1 MKSRVIQDGP
11 EPESPAH
18 HGAKDVCEKQM
29 QRAMNVAGRM
39 GAWSAA
45 HWKTAVFG
53 WLACVVVLAYV
64 GNALVGFK
72 QIDQNDIGVGQSHK
86 ADQILKKAFPERAP
100 QQELVLIESSS
111 KTATDPAF
119 RATVKDVLASV
130 QSSPAI
136 KNIQSPYDPRH
147 RNLISDDGHAA
158 IVEWEM
164 KGDRDLAQDNID
176 ALSAATEAVG
186 PRHPGFYVGHAGV
199 SSDKALD
206 KMFKDQLALAGERS
220 IPITIGV
227 LLLVLG
233 TLVAVGIPILLA
245 LTGVVGTIGLVAL
258 TSHVVPADPNVN
270 AVILLIGLAVGV
282 DYSLFYIKR
291 WREER
296 AAGREP
302 TEALEAAAATSGRS
316 VLISGFTVLIA
327 MAGMFFATDK
337 TYLSFGIATIIVVAV
352 AMLGSLTVLPAL
364 LAKLGTRVDKGRI
377 PFLHRLRN
385 DAGGSRFWA
394 AILRPTLRHPVVA
407 VVLAGGALLLLAL
420 PAFRM
425 HTAQSGFEAL
435 PKDAPTV
442 ETIQRIQRDFSNG
455 NVAPALVA
463 VQADTDLPATQRAIG
478 ELKARALASGQAKTP
493 IDVEI
498 SASHDVARIEVPL
511 VGSGVDGKSNEALA
525 TLRDDVLP
533 ATVGQ
538 LPNATWAV
546 TGLTAQ
552 SVDQNALLKSK
563 APIVFGFVLIFAFC
577 LLLVAFRS
585 IVIALKA
592 VLLNLLSVGAAYGVL
607 ILTFQYGWGEGLL
620 DFTSNGGI
628 AYWLPIF
635 LFVILFGL
643 SMDYHVFI
651 LSRIRE
657 AYDRGLST
665 EEAIERGITST
676 AGVVTSAAIVMV
688 GVFFV
693 FALMPILDMKEM
705 GIGLAAAVLID
716 ATIVRAVLLPASM
729 KLLGDWNWYLPS
741 WLEWL
746 PRLEPDTEDEASP
759 RVEAPPV
766 PAA

>member
-1 MKSRVIQDGP
+1 MKSRVIQDAP
-11 EPESPAH
+11 EPERPERHRASDLCA
-18 HGAKDVCEKQM
+18 KQM
-29 QRAMNVAGRM
+29 QKAMNVAGRM
-39 GAWSAA
+39 GGWSAA

-53 WLACVVVLAYV
+53 WVAAVAVLAFA
-64 GNALVGFK
+64 GNSLVGLK
-72 QIDQNDIGVGQSHK
+72 QIDQDDIGVGQSHK
-86 ADQILKKAFPERAP
+86 ADQILKKAFPARQP
-100 QQELVLIESSS
+100 QSEFVLVQS
-111 KTATDPAF
+111 KTRTARDPEF
-119 RATVKDVLASV
+119 RAAVDDVYSSV
-130 QSSPAI
+130 ASSPAI
-136 KNIQSPYDPRH
+136 KNLHSPYQRAH
-147 RNLISDDGHAA
+147 RDLVSGDGRAA
-158 IVEWEM
+158 LVEWEM
-164 KGDRDLAQDNID
+164 RGDSDQAQKKIG
-176 ALSAATEAVG
+176 ALSASTERVAQ
-186 PRHPGFYVGHAGV
+186 RHPAFYIGHAGV

-206 KMFKDQLALAGERS
+206 KLFKDQLALAGERS

-233 TLVAVGIPILLA
+233 SLVAVGIPILLA
-245 LTGVVGTIGLVAL
+245 LTGVVGTIGLVAIS
-258 TSHVVPADPNVN
+258 SHVVPADSNVN

-296 AAGREP
+296 AAGRAP
-302 TEALEAAAATSGRS
+302 SAALSAAAATSGRS

-337 TYLSFGIATIIVVAV
+337 TYLSFGIATMIVVGI
-352 AMLGSLTVLPAL
+352 AMLGSLTVLPAT
-364 LAKLGTRVDKGRI
+364 LAKLGPKVDRGRI
-377 PFLHRLRN
+377 PIVHRFRN

-407 VVLAGGALLLLAL
+407 VALAGGALFLLAL
-420 PAFRM
+420 PALKL

-435 PKDAPTV
+435 PKNAPTV
-442 ETIQRIQRDFSNG
+442 STIQRTQDAFSNG

-463 VQADTDLPATQRAIG
+463 VKADTDLPQTRQAIAD
-478 ELKARALASGQAKTP
+478 LRTKALASGEAKRP
-493 IDVEI
+493 IEVEVS
-498 SASHDVARIEVPL
+498 SAHDVARVTIPL
-511 VGSGVDGKSNEALA
+511 VGKGVDGKSNAALK
-525 TLRDDVLP
+525 TLRNDVLP
-533 ATVGQ
+533 ATIGR

-552 SVDQNALLKSK
+552 SFDQNELLKSK
-563 APIVFGFVLIFAFC
+563 APIVFGFVLIFAFA

-585 IVIALKA
+585 VVIALKA
-592 VLLNLLSVGAAYGVL
+592 IVLNLLSVGAAYGVL
-607 ILTFQYGWGEGLL
+607 ILTFQYGWGESVL
-620 DFTSNGGI
+620 DFQSNGGI

-635 LFVILFGL
+635 MFVILFGL

-651 LSRIRE
+651 LSRVRE

-665 EEAIERGITST
+665 EDAVEQGISST
-676 AGVVTSAAIVMV
+676 AGVVTSAALVMV

-716 ATIVRAVLLPASM
+716 ATVVRAVLLPASM

-746 PRLEPDTEDEASP
+746 PRLEPAVEEP
-759 RVEAPPV
+759 ERPVEAAPV
-766 PAA
+766 LAR